1 MYLDEGVGVL
11 VDTIFATM
19 ERQKLLCSRCRE
31 VGRTSSIVLDIEKT
45 KDLVS
50 IIYKHYIKEY
60 RG

>member
-11 VDTIFATM
+11 VDTIFATI
-19 ERQKLLCSRCRE
+19 ERQKPLCSYCRE
-31 VGRTSSIVLDIEKT
+31 VGRTSSIVFDIEKT

-50 IIYKHYIKEY
+50 VICKHYIKEY